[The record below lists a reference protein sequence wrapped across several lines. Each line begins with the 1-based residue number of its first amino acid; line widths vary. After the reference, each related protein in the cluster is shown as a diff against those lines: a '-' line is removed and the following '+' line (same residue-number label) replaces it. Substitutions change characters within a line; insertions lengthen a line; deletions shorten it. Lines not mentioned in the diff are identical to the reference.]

1 MKKTSIFAVMFMLL
15 ACIWAGS
22 ASAQFTKPKQAV
34 IERIAAL
41 KGSASAQ
48 FTKPKQAEEYRQAV
62 MTLISSHF
70 GRMGPVMKGQKPYDK
85 EEIQANVA
93 ILSTLAALPWQAFPE
108 GTQSEYALADIWK
121 DPAGFKAAQ
130 EKFTSAVAKLSAAAD
145 TGDLE
150 QIKKSFGAVGA
161 SCKSCHDVYH
171 EKK

>member
-15 ACIWAGS
+15 ACIWA
-22 ASAQFTKPKQAV
+22 
-34 IERIAAL
+34 
-41 KGSASAQ
+41 GSASAQ

-85 EEIQANVA
+85 AEIQANVA